1 MGRILSLSLSFL
13 SGHKIDLELGFHA
26 VQWALDVS
34 IEMGFQLFSVG
45 F

>member
-13 SGHKIDLELGFHA
+13 SGPKIDIEMGFHVA
-26 VQWALDVS
+26 QWALDVS
-34 IEMGFQLFSVG
+34 IEMRFQLFSMG